1 MSGWENYQEDQ
12 LFYFVLQFWV
22 LHSSTKSAEAEDC
35 RKMVKTLPTL
45 EVVPRGFLK
54 CDCWW
59 DVLLGDYWFP
69 EASHCAYKKSGSAKA
84 FYLLEL
90 TLSKP

>member
-54 CDCWW
+54 CDC
-59 DVLLGDYWFP
+59 
-69 EASHCAYKKSGSAKA
+69 
-84 FYLLEL
+84 
-90 TLSKP
+90 